1 MTQCYDDGRLR
12 AALDDELSAAERA
25 ALDAHLAGCPA
36 CQARTEQLRATAR
49 RVYAL
54 LPSPAAPPDAQAA
67 LARLRATAGTTRT
80 DTPPAPTH
88 QRRTPMTNQKPA
100 LRRGLIAAVAVVA
113 LLSLL
118 ALPPVRTAASGL
130 LQIFRVQ
137 KVVFVPISRDRMQQL
152 DQLDFDKSS
161 LFVGE
166 PRVLNAPAEPRAV
179 STSVEAAALV
189 GFNVAQPSALPAPAT
204 TTKVMVQDRQTVEA
218 QVNVQ
223 GARELLQLMGIT
235 DISLPDALGS
245 APIHADVAPT
255 VLSSYSGPG
264 YEVKLIQGRSPNVTL
279 PPGVDLAQ
287 LGKAA
292 LRLLGLTTAQAEA
305 MSSQIDWSSTLLFP
319 IPTDVSQLSQ
329 ITINGNTGML
339 VNSGRNESMV
349 YWQQGDRFFVLQT
362 SGRISEDQL
371 LVLAESV
378 R

>member
-1 MTQCYDDGRLR
+1 
-12 AALDDELSAAERA
+12 
-25 ALDAHLAGCPA
+25 
-36 CQARTEQLRATAR
+36 
-49 RVYAL
+49 
-54 LPSPAAPPDAQAA
+54 
-67 LARLRATAGTTRT
+67 
-80 DTPPAPTH
+80 
-88 QRRTPMTNQKPA
+88 MTNQKPA